1 MGLGTDSDWGRTPG
15 GRLYLV
21 GLGPGDPSLLA
32 PGAASALENAD
43 VVVGFRGYI
52 EQIAHL
58 VAGKE
63 LVSMELGQE
72 LERAARAVEI
82 AATGNVVAVVS
93 SGDAGV
99 YGMAGPVFRVLTD
112 GNWNGSEPEVITIP
126 GVSALQSAASLLG
139 SPLMQ
144 DFCAISLS
152 DLLTP
157 WNAIERRLG
166 AAATGDFVVALYNPR
181 SRRRDWQLLEARR
194 ILLEHRSPDTPV
206 GLVREAYREEQRVM
220 LTDLGQLDGLAT
232 EVDMF
237 TTVIIGN
244 STSYV
249 LNGRMVTPRGYE
261 EKSATP

>member
-1 MGLGTDSDWGRTPG
+1 MESEAQAKKNGT
-15 GRLYLV
+15 LYLV
-21 GLGPGDPSLLA
+21 GLGPGAPSLLA
-32 PGAASALENAD
+32 PGAVAALQEAE
-43 VVVGFRGYI
+43 VVVGFRGYMD
-52 EQIAHL
+52 QIASL
-58 VAGKE
+58 TASKE
-63 LVSMELGQE
+63 VVSMELGQE
-72 LERAARAVEI
+72 LERASRAV
-82 AATGNVVAVVS
+82 ALAYDGGRVAVVS

-112 GNWNGSEPEVITIP
+112 RNWDGESPAVVTIP

-152 DLLTP
+152 NLLTP
-157 WNAIERRLG
+157 WETIQRRLE
-166 AAATGDFVVALYNPR
+166 AASMGDFVVALYNPR

-194 ILLEHRSPDTPV
+194 ILLEHREPDTPV
-206 GLVREAYREEQRVM
+206 GLVREAYRDDQRIV
-220 LTDLGQLDGLAT
+220 LTDLGSLEEKAA

-249 LNGRMVTPRGYE
+249 LNGKMVTPRGYE
-261 EKSATP
+261 EKVRTE

>member
-1 MGLGTDSDWGRTPG
+1 MEEQAQASKNGT
-15 GRLYLV
+15 LYLV
-21 GLGPGDPSLLA
+21 GLGPGAPSLLA
-32 PGAASALENAD
+32 PGAVAALQESE
-43 VVVGFRGYI
+43 VVVGFRGYM
-52 EQIAHL
+52 EQIASL
-58 VAGKE
+58 TADKE
-63 LVSMELGQE
+63 VVSMELGQE
-72 LERAARAVEI
+72 LERASRAVDL
-82 AATGNVVAVVS
+82 AYDGASVAVVS

-112 GNWNGSEPEVITIP
+112 RNWDGESPAVITIP

-152 DLLTP
+152 NLLTP
-157 WNAIERRLG
+157 WETIQRRLE
-166 AAATGDFVVALYNPR
+166 AASLGDFVVALYNPR

-194 ILLEHRSPDTPV
+194 ILLEHREPDTPV
-206 GLVREAYREEQRVM
+206 GLVREAYRDDQRIV
-220 LTDLGQLDGLAT
+220 LTDLGSLEEKAV

-249 LNGRMVTPRGYE
+249 LNGKMVTPRGYE
-261 EKSATP
+261 EKVRTE

>member
-1 MGLGTDSDWGRTPG
+1 M
-15 GRLYLV
+15 
-21 GLGPGDPSLLA
+21 GLGPGTPDLLA
-32 PGAASALENAD
+32 PRAAAALEDAD
-43 VVVGFRGYI
+43 VVVGFRGYMG
-52 EQIAHL
+52 QIASL
-58 VAGKE
+58 TEGKE
-63 LVSMELGQE
+63 IVSLELGQE
-72 LERAARAVEI
+72 LERASRAVDM
-82 AATGNVVAVVS
+82 AYAGSSVAVVS

-112 GNWNGSEPEVITIP
+112 RNWDGETPRVLTIP

-157 WNAIERRLG
+157 WETIKRRLE
-166 AAATGDFVVALYNPR
+166 AAAQGDFVVALYNPR

-194 ILLEHRSPDTPV
+194 ILLEHRADSTPV
-206 GLVREAYREEQRVM
+206 GLVREAYRDEQRVA
-220 LTDLGQLDGLAT
+220 LTDLAGLEGRAA

-244 STSYV
+244 STSYA
-249 LNGRMVTPRGYE
+249 LNGKMVTPRGYE
-261 EKSATP
+261 EKQGSPSQGT